1 MENIIL
7 IALAILVWMLASM
20 VRAIERG
27 DDCGPDVARQ
37 RQAIQRKIR
46 ERRQ

>member
-1 MENIIL
+1 MTALLLTIL
-7 IALAILVWMLASM
+7 GLAVAMLVLL